1 MLVILV
7 LAMSLVVGMLLM
19 GMIVFGARSRDQMRA
34 IQEDLGMSAT
44 NLQGSVRDL
53 LEALEESRNQQ
64 ERITK
69 RLENLETIV
78 TSDMWDAL
86 KPDEKSGRIPDLL
99 KEEPP
104 EELSEEPSAEEK
116 ARRIARRVR

>member
-7 LAMSLVVGMLLM
+7 LAMSLIVGMLLM

-78 TSDMWDAL
+78 TSETWDAF
-86 KPDEKSGRIPDLL
+86 KPDEKSDRIPDLL
-99 KEEPP
+99 KEESP

>member
-7 LAMSLVVGMLLM
+7 LAMSLIVGMLLM
-19 GMIVFGARSRDQMRA
+19 GMIVFGARSRDQMRS

-78 TSDMWDAL
+78 TSETWDAF
-86 KPDEKSGRIPDLL
+86 KPDEKSDRIPDLL
-99 KEEPP
+99 KEESP

>member
-1 MLVILV
+1 MFVILV

-19 GMIVFGARSRDQMRA
+19 GMIVFGVRSRDQMRA

-53 LEALEESRNQQ
+53 LQALEESRNQQ

-78 TSDMWDAL
+78 TSETWDAL
-86 KPDEKSGRIPDLL
+86 KDDEKSGRIPDLM
-99 KEEPP
+99 KEEPS
-104 EELSEEPSAEEK
+104 EELPQEPSAEEK

>member
-1 MLVILV
+1 
-7 LAMSLVVGMLLM
+7 
-19 GMIVFGARSRDQMRA
+19 MRA

-78 TSDMWDAL
+78 TSETWDAF
-86 KPDEKSGRIPDLL
+86 KPDEKSDRIPDLL
-99 KEEPP
+99 KEESP